1 MNDSRRYTVLLVDDD
16 PNICQTMSMLLNG
29 VGYDVATA
37 MHGIDALNKLRST
50 APDLI
55 VSDLHM
61 PQMSGFE
68 FLSVVRDRF
77 PSIPVIAMSGDV
89 HSDGEVPTGV
99 MADAFYGKGRCRPNE
114 LLQMVRRLTH
124 APVARPIS
132 PRDHPESKQEP
143 RYRNDPDDAI
153 SVLPTCPNCLR
164 SISFELTE
172 EGRNVFRNSA
182 VNLARPRFF
191 MSVAIRPLPFWKVC
205 PRQRM
210 HAA

>member
-1 MNDSRRYTVLLVDDD
+1 
-16 PNICQTMSMLLNG
+16 MLLNG

-114 LLQMVRRLTH
+114 LLQMLSHLTR
-124 APVARPIS
+124 APVARPVS

-143 RYRNDPDDAI
+143 RYRNDPNGAI

-172 EGRNVFRNSA
+172 EGRNGVQELSCESCSTKILYVSSYSPA
-182 VNLARPRFF
+182 
-191 MSVAIRPLPFWKVC
+191 AILESLSTATDACIVVDLGRAGSPEL
-205 PRQRM
+205 RQEMATR
-210 HAA
+210 APE